1 MRTARASSDAAQEG
15 HSSNTQ
21 NHDSGRSWA
30 STCQAAVTDPRDESG
45 LWVAVQEQHLSP
57 ALLHYG
63 SCSSSQCIW
72 LFLLPRLPWRK
83 VLLEL
88 RIPRLKRLL
97 YLEHSRSDLNR
108 TSNSQVSL
116 APSSRPSPRS
126 RGNAVAPTGQATS
139 PWAAAHT
146 DTAVQKRLHLRTPKK
161 QDLLPTACPTSK
173 EASGKH
179 GGSSSSMSCRE
190 GFSVV
195 GRAEPPT
202 EWRLS
207 TLPRQHQHSEALG
220 TKRWVPGLW
229 LLGKGAGWVLVGQPQ
244 PFLSRAISG

>member
-88 RIPRLKRLL
+88 HIPRLKRLL

-139 PWAAAHT
+139 FPLGSGAHGHGRSKT
-146 DTAVQKRLHLRTPKK
+146 VAPQDTQKAGFAPHRLSDQQGSER
-161 QDLLPTACPTSK
+161 
-173 EASGKH
+173 EARREQQLYELQGRFLSGGK
-179 GGSSSSMSCRE
+179 
-190 GFSVV
+190 
-195 GRAEPPT
+195 GRASHRMET
-202 EWRLS
+202 LHS
-207 TLPRQHQHSEALG
+207 TKAAPALG
-220 TKRWVPGLW
+220 GTRD
-229 LLGKGAGWVLVGQPQ
+229 
-244 PFLSRAISG
+244 